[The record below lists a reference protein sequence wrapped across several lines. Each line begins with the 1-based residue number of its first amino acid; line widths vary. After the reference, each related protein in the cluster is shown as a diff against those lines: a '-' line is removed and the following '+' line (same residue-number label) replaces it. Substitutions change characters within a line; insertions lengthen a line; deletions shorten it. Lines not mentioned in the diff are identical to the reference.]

1 EGFQKATKLFD
12 RRNDTEAREILAA
25 LARRYP
31 NNPLTQA
38 AVQKETTAAQIQAEK
53 EVAKQYAAAFL
64 KNLRSVDQ
72 SAIPATDDIVFPDKK
87 KWDALT
93 KARTAPTIK
102 LTEKEVQLIE
112 SLNKTVKAEFRGKP
126 FREALQEVAN
136 AIGQPINV
144 DEKSLE
150 DLGLDLNR
158 AVTFNGNVSARTA
171 LRAVLQGQGLTFIVK
186 DEMIQVLT
194 LDKAQSSLITRSYY
208 LGDLISGTG
217 TFGNAIQWGPLAS
230 YQQAQENAKLVV
242 DAITSSIDPLAWKSG
257 QGSGPCTVSFHLP
270 TLSIV
275 VRASAEVHASLGNS
289 LNGKK

>member
-1 EGFQKATKLFD
+1 MRIPRRIVLGAWLATAAVAPAQSPLDTAKATVRVADQKAETDVRQAIADAKIVGKVNPTKAVERLKSTILALDISVEVSSAKRKALVEELQNTITNLESVEPRSPVDPNSPAAKAREKEMVVAAAREAAEVAEGFQKATKLFD

-126 FREALQEVAN
+126 FREA
-136 AIGQPINV
+136 
-144 DEKSLE
+144 
-150 DLGLDLNR
+150 
-158 AVTFNGNVSARTA
+158 
-171 LRAVLQGQGLTFIVK
+171 
-186 DEMIQVLT
+186 
-194 LDKAQSSLITRSYY
+194 
-208 LGDLISGTG
+208 
-217 TFGNAIQWGPLAS
+217 
-230 YQQAQENAKLVV
+230 
-242 DAITSSIDPLAWKSG
+242 
-257 QGSGPCTVSFHLP
+257 
-270 TLSIV
+270 
-275 VRASAEVHASLGNS
+275 
-289 LNGKK
+289 